1 MKSKLVN
8 SGLSQP
14 QQASACIAFGHAHSR
29 HGCKC
34 LCTVGGRITACFA
47 HTLFFVNHIC
57 AKKEKCQLTRRHV
70 FMFILLDDPENV
82 LLFDQA

>member
-1 MKSKLVN
+1 M
-8 SGLSQP
+8 
-14 QQASACIAFGHAHSR
+14 
-29 HGCKC
+29 
-34 LCTVGGRITACFA
+34 LCT

-70 FMFILLDDPENV
+70 FMFILLGDPDNV